1 MSISLKDNIDRVMTE
16 LDSGLSEMEL
26 LYVNVDDILV
36 ALCDLTASL
45 GLYSGELE
53 KGVKHVQHVYFT
65 LVAEVRARR
74 DLWYRFTADE
84 KRKSF
89 MAASTLGD
97 ILMTPPVEWE
107 KFATEWIALAGKE
120 ETSVG
125 DEVDDLAVA
134 MGSWGNA
141 TTSNG
146 GMMME

>member
-65 LVAEVRARR
+65 LVAEVRGAIIV
-74 DLWYRFTADE
+74 Y
-84 KRKSF
+84 
-89 MAASTLGD
+89 
-97 ILMTPPVEWE
+97 V
-107 KFATEWIALAGKE
+107 
-120 ETSVG
+120 
-125 DEVDDLAVA
+125 
-134 MGSWGNA
+134 
-141 TTSNG
+141 
-146 GMMME
+146 